1 MTERPPNGKRHRRQN
16 LRLTNRLVRGGVAAL
31 LLVLAASAFGPGS
44 SIVLALCALLAVAV
58 AVGLLA
64 TAVIGYCP
72 VQARVYPDRDPKATG
87 LIAAVAPEATARTGD
102 TRGEHS

>member
-1 MTERPPNGKRHRRQN
+1 MTEPASGNRHGRQN
-16 LRLTNRLVRGGVAAL
+16 LGLANRLVRGGVAAL
-31 LLVLAASAFGPGS
+31 MLALAAAAFGQGP
-44 SIVLALCALLAVAV
+44 SIFLVLCALLAVAV

-72 VQARVYPDRDPKATG
+72 VQARVYPDRDPRASG
-87 LIAAVAPEATARTGD
+87 LIAAVAPEARGRTRD